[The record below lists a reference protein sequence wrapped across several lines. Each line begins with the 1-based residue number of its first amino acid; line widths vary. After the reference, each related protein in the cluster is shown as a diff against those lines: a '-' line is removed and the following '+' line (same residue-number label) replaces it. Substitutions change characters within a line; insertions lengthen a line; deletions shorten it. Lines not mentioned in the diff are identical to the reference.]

1 MPPLFS
7 GQISDAISELLINLP
22 TRETTLVVKPIS
34 HCRERP
40 YKRGTIAINF
50 SVHCTLVPSQPGGDR
65 GRSHMVLNLWL
76 HHIKGLKHTYMCL
89 SSINRL
95 KRN

>member
-34 HCRERP
+34 HCRSVGYCYGYMNKYRHVCIP
-40 YKRGTIAINF
+40 SIIN
-50 SVHCTLVPSQPGGDR
+50 V
-65 GRSHMVLNLWL
+65 W
-76 HHIKGLKHTYMCL
+76 IKYGEP
-89 SSINRL
+89 RL
-95 KRN
+95 CDSGKTDIITKT